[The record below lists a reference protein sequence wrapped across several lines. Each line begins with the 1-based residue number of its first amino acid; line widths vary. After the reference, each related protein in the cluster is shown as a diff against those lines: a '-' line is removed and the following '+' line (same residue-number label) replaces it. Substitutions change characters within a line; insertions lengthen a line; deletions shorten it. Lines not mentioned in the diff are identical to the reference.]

1 MSEHGQLPDFKS
13 LSKRLMAYGLVVF
26 AEFSLGG
33 EDAVV
38 PGTGLSVEDFVAKV
52 LLEYATGKIK
62 HQKSRGSLMTVLSTA
77 MRNDIID
84 ALRKKSHELEETRAT
99 ITVDEDS
106 EGKTTRSRRWMS
118 FPNRWHPIRPRWLT
132 RMSIARAFG
141 RLSITSR
148 PSRTWSKQCWTWN
161 YTNPRTSPTRWEP
174 ALPIFKTEKRS
185 CAGGCVKVSWFTRPR
200 KKAERYETSHP

>member
-1 MSEHGQLPDFKS
+1 
-13 LSKRLMAYGLVVF
+13 MAYGLVVF

-33 EDAVV
+33 VDAVV

-84 ALRKKSHELEETRAT
+84 ALRKKSHKLEETRAT

-106 EGKTTRSRRWMS
+106 EGEDHEKPAMDQ
-118 FPNRWHPIRPRWLT
+118 FPQSLAPDPSSVVDEDEYRARVRAVVDNEPPLKDLVEAVLDLELYKPEE
-132 RMSIARAFG
+132 IADALG
-141 RLSITSR
+141 TSA
-148 PSRTWSKQCWTWN
+148 PDIQN
-161 YTNPRTSPTRWEP
+161 
-174 ALPIFKTEKRS
+174 
-185 CAGGCVKVSWFTRPR
+185 R
-200 KKAERYETSHP
+200 KKKLRRRLCQSELVHSTEEEGRTL